1 MNVPPAPSVTRR
13 TALVAVAGSAASVA
27 ACSPNASRARARL
40 RARRNRETEP
50 AVDPDVLLAATVLAD
65 EQRVLDL
72 VDATIARFPRL
83 EDALSPAR
91 DAHTAHIALL
101 QDAAPDEPLPTAGP
115 SDTAT
120 EAPERSFEVPP
131 DRRRA
136 VKRLARHEEDLALI
150 DKRSAFAAESGAF
163 ARVLAS
169 MAASAAQQAAVL
181 DRIAEGS
188 A

>member
-1 MNVPPAPSVTRR
+1 MNVPPASSVTRR
-13 TALVAVAGSAASVA
+13 TALAAVAGSAAGLA
-27 ACSPNASRARARL
+27 ACSPNASRAHPRRRAHRD
-40 RARRNRETEP
+40 RETDP
-50 AVDPDVLLAATVLAD
+50 AVDPDVLLAATVLTD

-72 VDATIARFPRL
+72 VEATIARFPRL
-83 EDALSPAR
+83 ESTLSPAR

-101 QDAAPDEPLPTAGP
+101 QEAAPDEPLPTAGP

-120 EAPERSFEVPP
+120 AAPERSFDVPS

-136 VKRLARHEEDLALI
+136 VTRLARREEDLALL

-181 DRIAEGS
+181 DRVAEGS

>member
-27 ACSPNASRARARL
+27 ACSPNASRARAR
-40 RARRNRETEP
+40 RPPRRTTETNPPPHHHAQQTATRLGAETP
-50 AVDPDVLLAATVLAD
+50 A
-65 EQRVLDL
+65 LDL

>member
-1 MNVPPAPSVTRR
+1 M
-13 TALVAVAGSAASVA
+13 AGSAAGVA
-27 ACSPNASRARARL
+27 ACSPNASNAPSRR

-50 AVDPDVLLAATVLAD
+50 AVDPDVLLAATVLSD

-72 VDATIARFPRL
+72 VEATIARFPRL

-91 DAHTAHIALL
+91 DAHAAHIALL
-101 QDAAPDEPLPTAGP
+101 EEAVPDEPLPTAGP
-115 SDTAT
+115 SATAT
-120 EAPERSFEVPP
+120 ESPDGSWDVPS

-136 VKRLARHEEDLALI
+136 VKRLARREYDLALI

-169 MAASAAQQAAVL
+169 MAASAAQHAAAL
-181 DRIAEGS
+181 DRLAEGS

>member
-27 ACSPNASRARARL
+27 ACSPNASRARGRR
-40 RARRNRETEP
+40 RARPPRPTEP
-50 AVDPDVLLAATVLAD
+50 ARDPAGRRAATGRAD
-65 EQRVLDL
+65 GPRALDRG
-72 VDATIARFPRL
+72 DATIARFPRL